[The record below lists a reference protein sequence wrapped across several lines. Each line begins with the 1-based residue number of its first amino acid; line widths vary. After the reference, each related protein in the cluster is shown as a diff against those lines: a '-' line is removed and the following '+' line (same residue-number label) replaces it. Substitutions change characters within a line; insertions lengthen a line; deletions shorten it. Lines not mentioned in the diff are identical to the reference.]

1 MKSEV
6 LEDDASIYTNP
17 IEKDTEEVQ
26 FILGLPSPCYFTVIL
41 QLYLLLYCQ
50 GVRVLTWTRRT
61 CGDNWRRCCYI
72 YCNLL

>member
-26 FILGLPSPCYFTVIL
+26 FILGLPSPCYFTVVFTVIL
-41 QLYLLLYCQ
+41 SGCQGVDLDKENLWRQLEEMLLYLL
-50 GVRVLTWTRRT
+50 
-61 CGDNWRRCCYI
+61 
-72 YCNLL
+72 